1 MLLHLPLAKLSH
13 WQRVAFSAVL
23 IERMLPNY
31 QLFSQS
37 TEFGDVSI
45 LRNQLNL
52 VWQWLDKNNRT
63 KINVDAQLAKL
74 EEQIPAPED
83 YDFFG
88 VQPALDAAM
97 ALTQLLQA
105 LKDKEVDGFANV
117 SLLSQ
122 NSVTAYV
129 QLLLLQEMSEQ
140 EAEQAEFTKGQLQ
153 DHPLGQWEIDSQNEA
168 FDFIKNAPENKASC
182 DKLKALVVEPGLSN
196 LGIEVS

>member
-1 MLLHLPLAKLSH
+1 MLLHLPLVKLSH
-13 WQRVAFSAVL
+13 WQRIAFSAVL

-37 TEFGDVSI
+37 VEFGDVKV

-63 KINVDAQLAKL
+63 KINFDAQLAKL
-74 EEQIPAPED
+74 EEQIPTPED

-88 VQPALDAAM
+88 VQPALDVAM
-97 ALTQLLQA
+97 AIMQLFQA
-105 LKDKEVDGFANV
+105 MQDKELEGFTNV

-122 NSVTAYV
+122 NSVSAYV
-129 QLLLLQEMSEQ
+129 ELLLLQELSDD
-140 EAEQAEFTKGQLQ
+140 EAQQVEFSKA
-153 DHPLGQWEIDSQNEA
+153 DIKAHPLGQWEVDSQNEA
-168 FDFIKNAPENKASC
+168 FDFIKNAPENKVSC

-196 LGIEVS
+196 LGIEV